1 MSTNPEN
8 LNLPNLES
16 DAIFQKRIQ
25 DLVLDLAEAENR
37 AHNIRFVNNGFRRML
52 TTRIETYVRRNRVL
66 YKIALRI
73 KNLP

>member
-8 LNLPNLES
+8 LNLSNLES

-25 DLVLDLAEAENR
+25 DLVLDLAEAESR
-37 AHNIRFVNNGFRRML
+37 THNIRFVNNGFRRTL
-52 TTRIETYVRRNRVL
+52 ITRLESYVRRNRTL

-73 KNLP
+73 KNLT